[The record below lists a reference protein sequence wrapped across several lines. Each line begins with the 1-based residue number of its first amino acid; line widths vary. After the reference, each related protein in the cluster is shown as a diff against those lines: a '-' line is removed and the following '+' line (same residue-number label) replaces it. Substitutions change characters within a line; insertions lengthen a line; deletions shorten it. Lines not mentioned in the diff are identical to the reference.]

1 MFDQFFTFF
10 PFFWQ
15 DPHIRVIPIISF
27 LCKDISRSLFLYWQ
41 ISRQDLLHFFV
52 LVAKTIWVATA
63 IPLNFVNLIKKN
75 SYFPHDKI
83 IKTFKGKSQ
92 RLPKMSLWK
101 AYLKEPMVI
110 QSPRWHKLKSIRNH
124 FLNHT
129 DNAGLK
135 SWFIIIAQVNG
146 GSMQLWPAK

>member
-1 MFDQFFTFF
+1 MT
-10 PFFWQ
+10 
-15 DPHIRVIPIISF
+15 
-27 LCKDISRSLFLYWQ
+27 K
-41 ISRQDLLHFFV
+41 LLKR
-52 LVAKTIWVATA
+52 LKEN
-63 IPLNFVNLIKKN
+63 LNC
-75 SYFPHDKI
+75 
-83 IKTFKGKSQ
+83 
-92 RLPKMSLWK
+92 LPKMSLWK

-135 SWFIIIAQVNG
+135 SWFIIIAQVSG